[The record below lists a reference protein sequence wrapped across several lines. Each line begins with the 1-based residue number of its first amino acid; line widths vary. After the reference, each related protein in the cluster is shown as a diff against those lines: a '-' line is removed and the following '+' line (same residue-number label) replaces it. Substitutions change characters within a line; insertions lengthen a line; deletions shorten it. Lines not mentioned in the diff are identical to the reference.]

1 MKPPANRIALVVSDV
16 DGTLVTKDKRL
27 TPEVLAAAALLRSR
41 GIPLALV
48 SSRPPRGL
56 SSVAAALSIDV
67 PCAGFNGGGQ
77 RDRRHQVAGA
87 FRDDLERGQRVRGGD
102 RALRPAASRSRSM
115 TAAAAATAKT
125 LAIDI
130 GGTGLKAS
138 VLDTKGRM
146 LADKVRVP
154 TPYPCPPKV
163 MMDALAALV
172 APLPAW
178 DRISV
183 GFPGVVRGGRVL
195 TAPHF
200 GNDVWRDYPL
210 AESVGGR
217 LGKPVRLLNDAE
229 IQGLAVVDGKG
240 IELVLV
246 LGTGVGTALFR
257 DGELMPHL
265 ELAQHPIGKG
275 RKTYNE
281 YIGDAALHRKGRK
294 EWNRRVRKT
303 ARILVSLLHYDVL
316 HLSGG
321 NGPKVDVD
329 LPGRVKLA
337 ANTAG
342 IVGGVKLWEM

>member
-1 MKPPANRIALVVSDV
+1 MTKAARAPA
-16 DGTLVTKDKRL
+16 
-27 TPEVLAAAALLRSR
+27 
-41 GIPLALV
+41 
-48 SSRPPRGL
+48 
-56 SSVAAALSIDV
+56 
-67 PCAGFNGGGQ
+67 
-77 RDRRHQVAGA
+77 
-87 FRDDLERGQRVRGGD
+87 
-102 RALRPAASRSRSM
+102 
-115 TAAAAATAKT
+115 AKT

-138 VLDTKGRM
+138 VLDARGRM

-163 MMDALAALV
+163 MLDALAELV

-183 GFPGVVRGGRVL
+183 GFPGVVHGGRVL

-200 GNDVWRDYPL
+200 GDDVWRDYPL
-210 AESVGGR
+210 ADALAGR
-217 LGKPVRLLNDAE
+217 LGKPIRLLNDAE

-240 IELVLV
+240 LELVLV

-265 ELAQHPIGKG
+265 ELAQHPIGRG
-275 RKTYNE
+275 RKTYND
-281 YIGDAALHRKGRK
+281 YIGDAALHRKGREK
-294 EWNRRVRKT
+294 WNRRVRKT
-303 ARILVSLLHYDVL
+303 VRILESLLHYDVL

-329 LPGRVKLA
+329 LPGRVKRET
-337 ANTAG
+337 NTAG
-342 IVGGVKLWEM
+342 IVGGIKLWEIEVTGV

>member
-1 MKPPANRIALVVSDV
+1 MSKPAH
-16 DGTLVTKDKRL
+16 
-27 TPEVLAAAALLRSR
+27 SR
-41 GIPLALV
+41 
-48 SSRPPRGL
+48 
-56 SSVAAALSIDV
+56 VA
-67 PCAGFNGGGQ
+67 
-77 RDRRHQVAGA
+77 
-87 FRDDLERGQRVRGGD
+87 
-102 RALRPAASRSRSM
+102 
-115 TAAAAATAKT
+115 TT

-138 VLDTKGRM
+138 VLDPGGKM

-163 MMDALAALV
+163 MLDALVGLV

-178 DRISV
+178 DRISI
-183 GFPGVVRGGRVL
+183 GFPGIVHGGRVV

-200 GNDVWRDYPL
+200 GDDVWRNFPL
-210 AESVGGR
+210 ADALAER
-217 LGKPVRLLNDAE
+217 LGKPARLLNDAE

-240 IELVLV
+240 LELVLV

-281 YIGDAALHRKGRK
+281 YIGDAALHREGREK
-294 EWNRRVRKT
+294 WNRRVLKT
-303 ARILVSLLHYDVL
+303 VRILESLLHYDVL

-321 NGPKVDVD
+321 NGPKVDAD
-329 LPGRVKLA
+329 LPGCVKRE

-342 IVGGVKLWEM
+342 IVGGVRLWEIKVPGV